1 MAKLYDTIL
10 GEYVKNPGVR
20 GLSLDDLAVKYLDYK
35 TISYGEITNKKKL
48 NFQDVDLVNASIYSG
63 EDVYITWELYK
74 KQTSSVIP
82 AEAGISSKVEKLE
95 NTNDSEYLK
104 NNVSKENSTSSSEL
118 IDSLSSKEGHAKKS
132 FSILHDIEIPLIEVL
147 KDMEITGVKID
158 RDKLKGVGMLLE
170 NEIFSLQKE
179 IYNLAGEEFNIK
191 SPKQVADI
199 LFVKLGLD
207 SGKKNKTGFSVD
219 NEVLEFLA
227 KNHEIARKMIEY
239 RTYTKLLSTYVDGL
253 LGELDDDDKIHT
265 NYNQTVTSTG
275 RLSSTNPNLQ
285 NIPTGDG
292 IAGEIRNAFIP
303 LNQDEVIMAFDYSQV
318 EVRILAIMS
327 GDENLLNAFKNDI
340 DIHYNTAKFMFGR
353 DNISKEERKIA
364 KSVNFGV
371 IYGISAFGLSKM
383 IDGGMAECKKYIDK
397 FYENYPLVKEFFDK
411 VVVDCKETG
420 YVETLFGRKRFI
432 TGINDSNRII
442 ADAGKREAINMP
454 VQGTAADIIKL
465 AMIEISKFFKE
476 NKLKSKLIM
485 QVHDELV
492 FSVKKDEKDIAEKN
506 VKSIMENVLTESINK
521 GLIKNNISLIPI
533 LVDVGVG
540 NNRGEAK

>member
-1 MAKLYDTIL
+1 MAKFYDTIL
-10 GEYVKNPGVR
+10 WEYVKNPWAR

-35 TISYGEITNKKKL
+35 TISYDEITNKKKL
-48 NFQDVDLVNASIYSG
+48 NFQDVDLVNASIYSW
-63 EDVYITWELYK
+63 EDVYITLELYK
-74 KQTSSVIP
+74 KQMDLVPLIKG
-82 AEAGISSKVEKLE
+82 EGEQ
-95 NTNDSEYLK
+95 SEQGY
-104 NNVSKENSTSSSEL
+104 
-118 IDSLSSKEGHAKKS
+118 

-147 KDMEITGVKID
+147 KDMEITWVKID
-158 RDKLKGVGMLLE
+158 RDKLKWVWMLLE
-170 NEIFSLQKE
+170 NEIASLQKE
-179 IYNLAGEEFNIK
+179 IYNLAWEEFNIK

-199 LFVKLGLD
+199 LFVKLWLD
-207 SGKKNKTGFSVD
+207 SWKKNKTWFSVD

-227 KNHEIARKMIEY
+227 KNNEIARKMIDY
-239 RTYTKLLSTYVDGL
+239 RTYTKLLSTYVDWL
-253 LGELDDDDKIHT
+253 LWELDDDDKIHT

-285 NIPTGDG
+285 NIPTWDW
-292 IAGEIRNAFIP
+292 IAWEIRNAFIP
-303 LNQDEVIMAFDYSQV
+303 LNTDEVIMAFDYSQV

-364 KSVNFGV
+364 KSVNFWV
-371 IYGISAFGLSKM
+371 IYWISAFWLSKM
-383 IDGGMAECKKYIDK
+383 IDWWMSECKKYIDK

-420 YVETLFGRKRFI
+420 YVETLFWRKRFI
-432 TGINDSNRII
+432 AGINDSNRII
-442 ADAGKREAINMP
+442 ADAWKREAINMP
-454 VQGTAADIIKL
+454 VQWTAADIIKL

-476 NKLKSKLIM
+476 NNLKSKLIM

-492 FSVKKDEKDIAEKN
+492 FSVKIDEKEKVEKN
-506 VKSIMENVLTESINK
+506 VKSIMENVLTESIEK
-521 GLIKNNISLIPI
+521 WIIKNNISLIPI
-533 LVDVGVG
+533 LVDVWLW